1 MNGAHATREAVVREP
16 GELLREVDEGSHTT
30 ASPELVGIAR
40 RLYEANT
47 AKMKPVEEA
56 LAAISRVR
64 AEGGTLQEQEEAAM
78 PHMAELRRIEGEM
91 DGIIEELARL
101 APAGA

>member
-1 MNGAHATREAVVREP
+1 M
-16 GELLREVDEGSHTT
+16 
-30 ASPELVGIAR
+30 
-40 RLYEANT
+40 
-47 AKMKPVEEA
+47 
-56 LAAISRVR
+56 
-64 AEGGTLQEQEEAAM
+64 QEQEEAAM